1 MADAMDTHD
10 SQTQSTQTNEPLIN
24 FNNYYSIFRHPNKNC
39 MSFSEHAKLSLTFSG
54 KLLLGSVKAFIH
66 AFVPD
71 AYSKSTTDLIK
82 EIDNMINEA
91 GCNKPELRDKD
102 V

>member
-1 MADAMDTHD
+1 
-10 SQTQSTQTNEPLIN
+10 
-24 FNNYYSIFRHPNKNC
+24 

-54 KLLLGSVKAFIH
+54 KLLIGSIKAFIH

-71 AYSKSTTDLIK
+71 VYSTSTTELIK
-82 EIDNMINEA
+82 EIDSMINVV
-91 GCNKPELRDKD
+91 GCNKPELKDKD